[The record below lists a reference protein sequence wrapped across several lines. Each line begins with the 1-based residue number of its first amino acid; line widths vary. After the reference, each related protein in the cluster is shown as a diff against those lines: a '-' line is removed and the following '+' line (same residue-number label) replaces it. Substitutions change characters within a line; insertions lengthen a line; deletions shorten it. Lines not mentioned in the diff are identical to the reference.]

1 MLCRYFTWDKNLFPD
16 PAAMQ
21 ANLASH
27 GRKLVTI
34 IDPHIKRDENYYIF
48 KEAQSKGFYVNN
60 KDGKE
65 YDGYALHN
73 HLLPW

>member
-1 MLCRYFTWDKNLFPD
+1 
-16 PAAMQ
+16 MQ

-34 IDPHIKRDENYYIF
+34 IDPHIKRDDNYYIF

-65 YDGYALHN
+65 YDG
-73 HLLPW
+73 